1 MTVRHRTLKG
11 HPLARLLGLGL
22 LVVTAGS
29 GQPAQASLLQPL
41 LLLMRPQLEN
51 RLADL
56 CVRLGAGGETRLEQS
71 LRQPCRQLAG
81 PVSTC
86 LIRESEATGRTL
98 GVITEMVGG
107 RFGDDSE
114 VVAKRCAAKLL
125 GLPPESL
132 KDVSLEDLGRRFS
145 SQGSP

>member
-1 MTVRHRTLKG
+1 M
-11 HPLARLLGLGL
+11 PLLQQQEQHQPQQAQVPLLPAL
-22 LVVTAGS
+22 LS
-29 GQPAQASLLQPL
+29 QPLLPVLQPL

-56 CVRLGAGGETRLEQS
+56 CVRLGAGGETRLERS

-86 LIRESEATGRTL
+86 RIRVSEASGRTL
-98 GVITEMVGG
+98 GVITEMVGA